1 MKLFTILIIGL
12 IEIIS
17 GISIGIM
24 IWGQFE
30 WRFEQGVFGR
40 MFLLVLTLI
49 YGLIWLRVLQGLIKR
64 IRDYVKDHDHT
75 NS

>member
-17 GISIGIM
+17 GISIVIM
-24 IWGQFE
+24 IWGQFA
-30 WRFEQGVFGR
+30 WRFEEGLFGR
-40 MFLLVLTLI
+40 LVLLVLTLV
-49 YGLIWLRVLQGLIKR
+49 YGLIWLRVLQDMVKR
-64 IRDYVKDHDHT
+64 IRDYVKDHYHN